1 MLDNIDIV
9 LVGTTHPGNI
19 GAAARAMKNMDLTR
33 LTLVT
38 PERFPSA
45 EATSRASGADDLL
58 SRARVCDSLDEALAE
73 CTLVMGTS
81 ARLRTIPW
89 PAMEPR
95 TAAEILWQGAQEG
108 RVAVVFGREH
118 SGLSNQELER
128 CGHLIHIPTS
138 EHFSSLNLGSA
149 VQVMAYE
156 LKLAARES
164 VAQLP
169 TRDSPLALDFE
180 RQGLYAHMEEALV
193 EIGFLNPDAPKQL
206 MRRLK
211 RLFNRVDLE
220 QTEVN
225 LLRGILKAAQR
236 QARRPK

>member
-1 MLDNIDIV
+1 MLSNIEIV

-19 GAAARAMKNMDLTR
+19 GGAARAMKNMDLCH
-33 LTLVT
+33 LTLVA

-45 EATSRASGADDLL
+45 EATARASGADDLL
-58 SRARVCDSLDEALAE
+58 ETARVCANLDEALAD
-73 CTLVMGTS
+73 CTMVMATS

-89 PAMEPR
+89 PGLEPR
-95 TAAEILWQGAQEG
+95 EAAAQLWRRAQEG

-118 SGLSNQELER
+118 SGLSNRELER

-138 EHFSSLNLGSA
+138 EDFSSLNLGAA
-149 VQVMAYE
+149 VQVIAYE
-156 LKLAARES
+156 LKLASRHGPA
-164 VAQLP
+164 AMPQ
-169 TRDSPLALDFE
+169 RDSPLASDLDV
-180 RQGLYAHMEEALV
+180 QGLYGHLQEALT
-193 EIGFLNPDAPKQL
+193 EIGFLNPSAPKQL

-236 QARRPK
+236 QARRA